1 MHLLKQ
7 TGHSSLGL
15 PEDSY
20 IYSIVP
26 SSRTEF
32 AAISSDDSLRIF
44 DANRLSH
51 TSLLANNAHD
61 GVTSLQTYDASN
73 QLVVTGG
80 RDGKVKLWDLRNGK
94 NSAVVAVESFVHW
107 GELTSGPEVCLDLR
121 SLCELLTDPATAN
134 QAPVLSTATCSETNS
149 LVAGTELHSHQAI
162 VAFWDVRSATQ
173 PRLEYVESHN
183 DDVTELQYHPTR
195 HNILLSGSTDGLVN
209 IYNTT
214 ITDEDEALVQVINH
228 GSVHHAGFINERTI
242 YALSHDETF
251 AIHPATDP
259 DEEAQEPEPIQ
270 FGDIRQPLSC
280 EYIAQ
285 LCIGSQGPYIAAGH
299 KIDKRLDLIPL
310 VPTPSWRFDEQSL
323 WRLPGGHGEEVV
335 RSVYVDEQ
343 NQSVFTCGEDGF
355 VRTWKP
361 ETEQGQDNPVETPR
375 KEKKTKEKARYRPY

>member
-1 MHLLKQ
+1 MHTLKQ
-7 TGHSSLGL
+7 ADSSSLSL
-15 PEDSY
+15 AADNY

-32 AAISSDDSLRIF
+32 AAISSDDSLRVF
-44 DANRLSH
+44 DASRLSH
-51 TSLLANNAHD
+51 ASLVANNTHD
-61 GVTSLQTYDASN
+61 GVTSLRAYDANN
-73 QLVVTGG
+73 QLLITGG
-80 RDGKVKLWDLRNGK
+80 RDSKVKIWDLRNGK
-94 NSAVVAVESFVHW
+94 NAAVVAVEPS
-107 GELTSGPEVCLDLR
+107 
-121 SLCELLTDPATAN
+121 N
-134 QAPVLSTATCSETNS
+134 QAPVLSTAGCAETNS
-149 LVAGTELHSHQAI
+149 IVAGTELHSHQAI
-162 VAFWDVRSATQ
+162 VAFWDVRSPNQ

-195 HNILLSGSTDGLVN
+195 NNILLSGSTDGLVN
-209 IYNTT
+209 IYDTT
-214 ITDEDEALVQVINH
+214 VTDEDEALVQVINH

-259 DEEAQEPEPIQ
+259 DDESQEPEPIQ
-270 FGDIRQPLSC
+270 FGDLRQPLAC

-285 LCIGSQGPYIAAGH
+285 LCIGSQGPYIAAGN

-310 VPTPSWRFDEQSL
+310 VASPTWRFDEQNV

-355 VRTWKP
+355 VRAWRP
-361 ETEQGQDNPVETPR
+361 DAGDQGGDIPVETPR
-375 KEKKTKEKARYRPY
+375 LKEKKTKEKGRFKPY

>member
-1 MHLLKQ
+1 MHMLKQ
-7 TGHSSLGL
+7 TGSSSMGL
-15 PEDSY
+15 PEESY

-26 SSRTEF
+26 SSQTEF

-51 TSLLANNAHD
+51 TSLVANNAHD
-61 GVTSLQTYDASN
+61 GVTWLRTYDASN

-94 NSAVVAVESFVHW
+94 KSAVVAVQS
-107 GELTSGPEVCLDLR
+107 S
-121 SLCELLTDPATAN
+121 N
-134 QAPVLSTATCSETNS
+134 QAPVLSTASCSETNS
-149 LVAGTELHSHQAI
+149 IVAGTELHSHQAI
-162 VAFWDVRSATQ
+162 VAFWDVRSPNQ

-259 DEEAQEPEPIQ
+259 DEEAQEPESIQ
-270 FGDIRQPLSC
+270 FGDLRQPLGC

-285 LCIGSQGPYIAAGH
+285 LCLGSQGPYIAAGN

-310 VPTPSWRFDEQSL
+310 VPSPSWRFDEQNL

-335 RSVYVDEQ
+335 RSIYVDEQ

-355 VRTWKP
+355 VRAWKP
-361 ETEQGQDNPVETPR
+361 EAEQGQETPMGTPR
-375 KEKKTKEKARYRPY
+375 PKDKKTKEKARYKPY